1 MLVPAKL
8 DDVFR
13 QLLDLL
19 HRYDNG
25 VVTGFP
31 KSLLLELPKLEEVVD
46 ALQRYLGILC
56 GLLSVMGTGMARPG
70 RTS

>member
-56 GLLSVMGTGMARPG
+56 
-70 RTS
+70 